1 MSSRPPDPATTLDQI
16 AFLGAGNMAAAMVD
30 GLIAKGVF
38 APGRIACLG
47 GSGSSG
53 PALAKRTGIR
63 LATSLED
70 LLSGA
75 GTLVVAFKPQHLA
88 HADPRLRELSEGRL
102 VISVLAGKKVAALAA
117 AFPKARNVV
126 RSMPNTPS
134 QIGAGITGWCSSS
147 PLSGPD
153 RRTLEDTFGALGKSI
168 ELPESDIDAFTAI
181 CGCGPAYVFEFAAAL
196 RDSGLRMGFDAATS
210 TLFAVETL
218 LGSARLLA
226 RSGVDPEVL
235 RNQVTSPN
243 GVTAAGLRKMAD
255 LDFRGMIGAAVAA
268 AKARAVELSA

>member
-1 MSSRPPDPATTLDQI
+1 MTNRPLDSAQTLDQI
-16 AFLGAGNMAAAMVD
+16 AFLGAGNMAAAMVE

-38 APGRIACLG
+38 APGKIVCLG
-47 GSGSSG
+47 GSGTSG
-53 PALAKRTGIR
+53 PALAKKTGIR
-63 LATSLED
+63 LATSLDD
-70 LLSGA
+70 LLSNA
-75 GTLVVAFKPQHLA
+75 ATLVVAFKPQHLA
-88 HADPRLRELSEGRL
+88 SADPRLRELTEGRL
-102 VISVLAGKKVAALAA
+102 VISVLAGKKVSALTA

-134 QIGAGITGWCSSS
+134 QIGAGMTGWCSSAA
-147 PLSGPD
+147 LSASD
-153 RRTLEDTFGALGKSI
+153 RSVLDQAFGALGKAI

-196 RDSGLRMGFDAATS
+196 RDAGLRMGFDAGTS
-210 TLFAVETL
+210 KLFAVETL

-226 RSGVDPEVL
+226 RSDADPEVL

-255 LDFRGMIGAAVAA
+255 LDFRGMMSAAVLA